1 MISLL
6 VNDYC
11 YDCPE
16 FEADVDKET
25 FVSEEPLMYDIE
37 KTVTQTHIG
46 CKHSVRCAGM
56 VEYLK
61 GQLKKKEGKNEQHNE
76 N

>member
-6 VNDYC
+6 VKDYC

-16 FEADVDKET
+16 FEADVEKLT
-25 FVSEEPLMYDIE
+25 LVNSELSQYNIE

-46 CKHSVRCAGM
+46 CKHAVRCAGM

-61 GQLKKKEGKNEQHNE
+61 DQAKKSKED
-76 N
+76 

>member
-16 FEADVDKET
+16 FEADVDKAT
-25 FVSEEPLMYDIE
+25 FVSEEHLRYGIE
-37 KTVTQTHIG
+37 KTVTQTHIS
-46 CKHSVRCAGM
+46 CKHGVRCAGM

-61 GQLKKKEGKNEQHNE
+61 GQLKKSKED
-76 N
+76 

>member
-6 VNDYC
+6 VKGYC

-16 FEADVDKET
+16 FEADVEKVALVDREL
-25 FVSEEPLMYDIE
+25 SQHNIE
-37 KTVTQTHIG
+37 KTITQTHIS

-61 GQLKKKEGKNEQHNE
+61 DQAKKSKEDSK
-76 N
+76 